1 MPTIKPTEGKIHM
14 LNGKK
19 IIVTGCSSG
28 IGAETA
34 RLIKEKGGTVIGV
47 DRNRTTDNVDSF
59 YQADLSNKDSI
70 DKLIEELPKGADG
83 LANIAGVPP
92 TADAET
98 VIRVNLVGLK
108 YFTRN
113 IVDDLA
119 DGASIVNLASL
130 AGAGWQNAVDQIKD
144 AADLDF
150 DDVADFVAKHKI
162 AETQGRSY
170 FFAKEALVVW
180 TMQNRWTWRDRGI
193 RMNSVS
199 PGAVETPILQDFL
212 DTLGKKAEESRK
224 VMDRWGTPE
233 DVAPVVV
240 FLLSDM
246 TPWIRGTNIPV
257 DGGQVAN
264 VLCNM
269 NGL

>member
-1 MPTIKPTEGKIHM
+1 MLDGKQ
-14 LNGKK
+14 

-34 RLIKEKGGTVIGV
+34 RLIKELGGSVIGV
-47 DRNRTTDNVDSF
+47 DRNEATEYVDQF
-59 YQADLSNKDSI
+59 FQADLSDKSSI
-70 DKLIEELPKGADG
+70 DQLVEALPKGANG

-92 TADAET
+92 TAPPEL

-108 YFTRN
+108 YFTTK
-113 IVDDLA
+113 IIDDLA

-150 DDVADFVAKHKI
+150 DQVKDFVAKYKI

-180 TMQNRWTWRDRGI
+180 TMQNRWTQRDRGL

-224 VMDRWGTPE
+224 VMDRFATPQ
-233 DVAPVVV
+233 DIAPVAA

-246 TPWIRGTNIPV
+246 TSWIRGTNIPV
-257 DGGQVAN
+257 DGGQFSN
-264 VLCNM
+264 VLCTM

>member
-1 MPTIKPTEGKIHM
+1 M
-14 LNGKK
+14 LEGKK

-34 RLIKEKGGTVIGV
+34 RLIKSHGGMVIGI
-47 DRNRTTDNVDSF
+47 DRNEPAANVDTF
-59 YQADLSNKDSI
+59 FQADLSSKASI
-70 DKLIEELPKGADG
+70 DALVKALPKGADG

-92 TADAET
+92 TAPADL
-98 VIRVNLVGLK
+98 VIQVNLVGLK
-108 YFTRN
+108 YLTGK

-144 AADLDF
+144 AATLDF
-150 DDVADFVAKHKI
+150 DEVNDFVEKYKI
-162 AETQGRSY
+162 KETQGRSY

-193 RMNSVS
+193 RMNAVS

-233 DVAPVVV
+233 DIAPVLV

-246 TPWIRGTNIPV
+246 TPWIRGVNIPV

-264 VLCNM
+264 VMCNM

>member
-1 MPTIKPTEGKIHM
+1 M
-14 LNGKK
+14 LNNKT

-34 RLIKEKGGTVIGV
+34 RLIKEMGGTVIGI
-47 DRNRTTDNVDSF
+47 DRNETSENVDTF
-59 YQADLSNKDSI
+59 FQADLSNQESI
-70 DKLIEELPKGADG
+70 DKLVESLPKEADG

-92 TADAET
+92 TAPAEL

-108 YFTRN
+108 YFTKKM
-113 IVDDLA
+113 VDGLA

-150 DDVADFVAKHKI
+150 DGVEDFVARHKI
-162 AETQGRSY
+162 TETQGRSY

-224 VMDRWGTPE
+224 VMDRWGTPK

-264 VLCNM
+264 VMCNM

>member
-1 MPTIKPTEGKIHM
+1 MLEGKT
-14 LNGKK
+14 

-34 RLIKEKGGTVIGV
+34 RVIKQHGGTVIGI
-47 DRNRTTDNVDSF
+47 DRNAPAANVDTF
-59 YQADLSNKDSI
+59 FEADLSDKASI
-70 DKLIEELPKGADG
+70 DKLVEALPKGADG

-92 TADAET
+92 TAPADL
-98 VIRVNLVGLK
+98 VIKVNLVGLK
-108 YFTRN
+108 YFTSKV
-113 IVDDLA
+113 VDDLA

-130 AGAGWQNAVDQIKD
+130 AGAGWQNAIDQIKD

-150 DDVADFVAKHKI
+150 DGVADFVEKYKI
-162 AETQGRSY
+162 TETQGRSY
-170 FFAKEALVVW
+170 FFSKEALVVW

-193 RMNSVS
+193 RMNAVS

-212 DTLGKKAEESRK
+212 DTLGKKAEESRA

-246 TPWIRGTNIPV
+246 TPWIRGVNIPV

-264 VLCNM
+264 VICGM

>member
-1 MPTIKPTEGKIHM
+1 MLDGKQ
-14 LNGKK
+14 

-34 RLIKEKGGTVIGV
+34 RLIKELGGSVIGI
-47 DRNRTTDNVDSF
+47 DRNEASENVDQF
-59 YQADLSNKDSI
+59 FQADLSNKASI
-70 DKLIEELPKGADG
+70 DKLVSELPKGANG

-92 TADAET
+92 TAPPEL

-108 YFTRN
+108 YFTGKV
-113 IVDDLA
+113 IDDLA
-119 DGASIVNLASL
+119 DGASIVHLASL
-130 AGAGWQNAVDQIKD
+130 AGAGWQNAVDQIKE

-150 DDVADFVAKHKI
+150 DQVDDFVARHKI
-162 AETQGRSY
+162 GETKGRSY

-180 TMQNRWTWRDRGI
+180 TMQNRWTQRERGLRI
-193 RMNSVS
+193 NSVS
-199 PGAVETPILQDFL
+199 PGAVETPILPDFL
-212 DTLGKKAEESRK
+212 ETLGKKAEESRK
-224 VMDRWGTPE
+224 VMDRFATPK
-233 DVAPVVV
+233 DVAPVVA

-246 TPWIRGTNIPV
+246 NQWIRGTNIPV
-257 DGGQVAN
+257 DGGQFSN